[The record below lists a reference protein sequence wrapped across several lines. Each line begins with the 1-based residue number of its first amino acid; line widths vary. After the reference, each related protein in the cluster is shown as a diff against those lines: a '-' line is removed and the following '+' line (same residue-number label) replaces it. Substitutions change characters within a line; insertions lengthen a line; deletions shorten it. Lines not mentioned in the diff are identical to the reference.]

1 VTEALDVIMKERT
14 TLFIAHR
21 LTTAAR
27 ADRILV
33 MSHGES
39 IEMGSHVELMELDG
53 AYAGLFRAFS
63 GGLLE

>member
-1 VTEALDVIMKERT
+1 MQVRT

-27 ADRILV
+27 ADRIIVL
-33 MSHGES
+33 SKGEIVES
-39 IEMGSHVELMELDG
+39 GSHSDLMDANG

-63 GGLLE
+63 GGILG